1 MLAVVLDILAKI
13 VVIFRIV
20 EHIQKDNKSNIFK
33 HLHSTAKWFDSYN
46 YLSFKIIDRAMS
58 KFDFKIKEALHINWR
73 KLDLNA
79 QQNRLSLI
87 LLL

>member
-1 MLAVVLDILAKI
+1 
-13 VVIFRIV
+13 
-20 EHIQKDNKSNIFK
+20 
-33 HLHSTAKWFDSYN
+33 
-46 YLSFKIIDRAMS
+46 MS